1 MYIVRRLKIGKSDVL
16 DQLARVAGQLY
27 TEALVYFWRTVRKKN
42 LWLKPSSMMRLKS
55 SSLLHAHTADA
66 AVQSFFANLSS
77 WRTRRKIDTTARPP
91 RRKRWYYKIQWKKS
105 AIRLIK
111 GVLWLSNGRGN
122 EPLKIS
128 WKWDLP
134 VFVEIGFDGSQYE
147 LRATYCFDVIAKP
160 KGNKIAAIDLGEVH
174 PMVAYDG
181 ESTTIINGRELRSKK
196 RHRNK
201 TIGTLSARISTTVKG
216 SKRNKRLRR
225 TKKKQVKNIN
235 NQIRDIT
242 HKQTSYMI
250 STLHDAGVQLLVIG
264 DIRNIRLRGKNLG
277 RKSNQKVHQMSH
289 GTIRHKLSY
298 KAEMLGMRVTL
309 QDEAYTSQEC
319 PVCSKRNKP
328 RNRNYGCACGFKY
341 HRDGVGAMN
350 ILKKYRGEDH
360 VVGAMASPF
369 SMRYHPHMK
378 CSLQ

>member
-1 MYIVRRLKIGKSDVL
+1 MYLVRRLKIGKSDVL

-27 TEALVYFWRTVRKKN
+27 TEALVYFWRTVRKKG

-66 AVQSFFANLSS
+66 AVQSFFVNLSS
-77 WRTRRKIDTTARPP
+77 WRVRRNIDETAKPP
-91 RRKRWYYKIQWKKS
+91 RRRRWYYKIQWKKS
-105 AIRLIK
+105 AIRLIN

-147 LRATYCFDVIAKP
+147 LRAVYCFDVVAQP

-201 TIGTLSARISTTVKG
+201 TIGALSARISATVKG

-225 TKKKQVKNIN
+225 TKRKQVQNIN

-250 STLHDAGVQLLVIG
+250 STLHEVGVQLLVIG

-298 KAEMLGMRVTL
+298 KAEMLGMRIIL
-309 QDEAYTSQEC
+309 QNEAYTSQEC

-328 RNRNYGCACGFKY
+328 RSRNYSCGCGFKY